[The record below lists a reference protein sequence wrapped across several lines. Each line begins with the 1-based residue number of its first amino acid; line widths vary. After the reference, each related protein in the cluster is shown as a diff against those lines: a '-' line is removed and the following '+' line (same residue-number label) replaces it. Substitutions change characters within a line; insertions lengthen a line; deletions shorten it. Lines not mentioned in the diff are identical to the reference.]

1 MASQA
6 IHQQQPAKAC
16 HSVESEIPT
25 VSTMKAKNVSLYAD
39 RHIKNV
45 AQKEGTV
52 LSSDQRAKIT
62 SELQEYIYSQG
73 HVEPK
78 NVMVYLTKLVLKSLR
93 ADKQGTQA
101 AVEVE
106 DDVMADVVV
115 AEKKA

>member
-1 MASQA
+1 
-6 IHQQQPAKAC
+6 
-16 HSVESEIPT
+16 
-25 VSTMKAKNVSLYAD
+25 MKSKNVSQYAD
-39 RHIKNV
+39 RHIRNV
-45 AQKEGTV
+45 AQRAGTV

-62 SELQEYIYSQG
+62 SELREYIHSQG

-78 NVMVYLTKLVLKSLR
+78 HVMRYLTKLVLKSLR

-115 AEKKA
+115 AEKKD